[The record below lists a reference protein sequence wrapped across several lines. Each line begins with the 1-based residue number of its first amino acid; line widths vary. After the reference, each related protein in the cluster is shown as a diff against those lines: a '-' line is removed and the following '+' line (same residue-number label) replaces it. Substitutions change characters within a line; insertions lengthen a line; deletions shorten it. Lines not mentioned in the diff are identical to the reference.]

1 MDGGDIERGDLTE
14 TQERIAERLVLRV
27 DPGERGSVLFQL
39 VERYPLFDVRVARLR
54 AGDYGIGDEIL
65 IERKS
70 YRDLEV
76 SVVDGRLFRQAARL
90 AHEVARGLILIEGPK
105 PDRLRVHAHA
115 IAGAILSLAVD
126 WRLPV
131 LFTDAPEESLVL
143 LRLIAEHRIQPSA
156 PFVARH
162 EYKPKRLTSRR
173 LHVLEGLPGV
183 GPALARRLLSRFATV
198 EEVMMADEDELANV
212 PGIGSRKAAAIR
224 RVLRS

>member
-1 MDGGDIERGDLTE
+1 MDPGDIDRGDLTKTRE
-14 TQERIAERLVLRV
+14 PVAGRLVLRV
-27 DPGERGSVLFQL
+27 DPGERGSVLFEL
-39 VERYPLFDVRVARLR
+39 VERYPLFDVRVAKLR

-90 AHEVARGLILIEGPK
+90 AHEAARGVILVEGPK
-105 PDRLRVHAHA
+105 PNQPRVHPHA
-115 IAGAILSLAVD
+115 IMGAILSLAVD

-131 LFTDAPEESLVL
+131 MFTDGPDESLVL
-143 LRLIAEHRIQPSA
+143 LRLIAEHRIQPPS

-162 EYKPKRLTSRR
+162 EYKPKRLASRR

-198 EEVMMADEDELANV
+198 EEVMMADEEELASV
-212 PGIGSRKAAAIR
+212 PGIGGRKAAVIR
-224 RVLRS
+224 KVLQS